1 MKKTF
6 LLFAAALMSAMTFAQ
21 QETLMT
27 INGKPVSAEE
37 FLYIYQKNNQAG
49 ANDPKT
55 MNEHLDTRL
64 NFHIKR
70 SAANEQVTDKD
81 EA

>member
-37 FLYIYQKNNQAG
+37 FLYIYEKNNQAG
-49 ANDPKT
+49 AIDPKT
-55 MNEHLDTRL
+55 M
-64 NFHIKR
+64 
-70 SAANEQVTDKD
+70 D
-81 EA
+81 E